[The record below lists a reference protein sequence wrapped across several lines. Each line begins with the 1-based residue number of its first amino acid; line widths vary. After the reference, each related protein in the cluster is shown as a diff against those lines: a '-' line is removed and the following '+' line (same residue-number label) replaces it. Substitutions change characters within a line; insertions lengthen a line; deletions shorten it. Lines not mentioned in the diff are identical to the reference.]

1 MLYPEIQPF
10 ANGMLDVGHGHRI
23 YWEQCGNPQGQP
35 IVFLHGGPGAGCTP
49 KARRWFDPQH
59 YRILL
64 LDQRGCGRS
73 TPHASTQHNSLAHL
87 VQDLEQ
93 LRELL
98 HIEQWILCG
107 GSWGS
112 TLALAY
118 TRLHRARVQGL
129 VLRGVFTAE
138 PAELDWLYQPGG
150 ASQVFPQQWQA
161 FAKGAMHSHA
171 AVGTR
176 SLPPR
181 ERAGVRAS
189 AQGLVDPAP
198 LLSAYNQ
205 RLHSDDESQV
215 LAAAMAW
222 CTWEDALS
230 SIRPDVPPTA
240 PDVQSCLSMA
250 RISSHMFRHDPWL
263 TTSNNV
269 WSAQS
274 LQGLPGIIVQGQFDM
289 VTPAHTAWRVH
300 QAWPGSQLRMVHEA
314 GHATS
319 DPALGQALVT
329 ALDELATMVK
339 QPM

>member
-1 MLYPEIQPF
+1 MLYPAVEPF
-10 ANGMLDVGHGHRI
+10 ANGMLGVGQGHSI

-49 KARRWFDPQH
+49 KARRWFNPQH
-59 YRILL
+59 YRIVL

-73 TPHASTQHNSLAHL
+73 TPYASTQHNSLAHL

-93 LRELL
+93 LRVHL

-138 PAELDWLYQPGG
+138 PAELEWLYKPGG
-150 ASQVFPQQWQA
+150 ASQAFPQQWQA
-161 FAKGAMHSHA
+161 FA
-171 AVGTR
+171 
-176 SLPPR
+176 
-181 ERAGVRAS
+181 S
-189 AQGLVDPAP
+189 ALGDVDPTQ
-198 LLSAYNQ
+198 LLSTYAQQLQ
-205 RLHSDDESQV
+205 RQNESQE
-215 LAAAMAW
+215 LAAALAW
-222 CTWEDALS
+222 CAWEAALS
-230 SIRPDVPPTA
+230 SIHPDVEATA
-240 PDVQSCLSMA
+240 PDVLRCLSMA
-250 RISSHMFRHDPWL
+250 RISSHMFLHDPWL
-263 TTSNNV
+263 GATEPV

-274 LQGLPGIIVQGQFDM
+274 LQDRPGIIVQGQFDM

-314 GHATS
+314 GHSTG
-319 DPALGQALVT
+319 DTALGQALVC
-329 ALDELATMVK
+329 ALDDMTTMVRH
-339 QPM
+339 PI